1 MGEETDHHK
10 FASSIKWQAIY
21 VHVGRPAMTSVKI
34 TGKARIW
41 VGEVSWWQWTNCTG
55 SGLGS
60 VLVLFPEPKGNKEYE
75 ATMRKVAQ
83 PCG

>member
-1 MGEETDHHK
+1 MAVDQLYW
-10 FASSIKWQAIY
+10 F
-21 VHVGRPAMTSVKI
+21 RF
-34 TGKARIW
+34 
-41 VGEVSWWQWTNCTG
+41 G